1 MMDVAVDDISIG
13 AQIRDLRKAR
23 GVTLEDLA
31 SRIDR
36 SVGYLSQVERDISA
50 VTIPN
55 LKDIAEA
62 LGVSIN
68 WFFRGDAVAPEDER
82 GLIVRRG
89 NRRRLEFS
97 GTGVLEELLSP
108 TLTGAFEVVLGTF
121 EPGGDTGDVHAVKNG
136 EEAGFVVSGQLA
148 LHIYGKDYTIEAGDA
163 FMFPRNIPHKAWNP
177 TEEKTVVLWI
187 IAPPIY

>member
-1 MMDVAVDDISIG
+1 MNEATEDISIG
-13 AQIRDLRKAR
+13 TQIRDLRKAR

-31 SRIDR
+31 ERIGR

-62 LGVSIN
+62 LGVGVN

-89 NRRRLEFS
+89 NRRRLEFR
-97 GTGVLEELLSP
+97 GTGILEELLSP

-121 EPGGDTGDVHAVKNG
+121 EPGGDTGEVHAVRNG

-148 LHIYGKDYTIEAGDA
+148 LVVNDKEYTIEAGDA

-177 TEEKTVVLWI
+177 TDQQTVVLWI

>member
-1 MMDVAVDDISIG
+1 MNQTVEDISIG
-13 AQIRDLRKAR
+13 TQIRDLRKAR

-31 SRIDR
+31 ERINR
-36 SVGYLSQVERDISA
+36 SVGYLSQVERDISD

-62 LGVSIN
+62 LGVSVN
-68 WFFRGDAVAPEDER
+68 WFFRGDAIAPDDER

-89 NRRRLEFS
+89 NRRRLEFN

-108 TLTGAFEVVLGTF
+108 TLTGAFEMVMGTF
-121 EPGGDTGDVHAVKNG
+121 EPGGDTGEVHAVKNG

-148 LHIYGKDYTIEAGDA
+148 LHIYDKEYTIEAGDA

-177 TEEKTVVLWI
+177 TDETTVVLWI
-187 IAPPIY
+187 IAPPVY

>member
-1 MMDVAVDDISIG
+1 MSDAAEDISIG
-13 AQIRDLRKAR
+13 MQIRDLRKAR

-31 SRIDR
+31 ARIDR

-62 LGVSIN
+62 LGVGVN

-89 NRRRLEFS
+89 NRRRLEFR

-108 TLTGAFEVVLGTF
+108 TLTGAFEMVLGTF
-121 EPGGDTGDVHAVKNG
+121 EPGGATGDVHAVRNG

-148 LHIYGKDYTIEAGDA
+148 LVVNDKEYTIESGDA

-177 TEEKTVVLWI
+177 TEQKTVVLWI
-187 IAPPIY
+187 IAPPVY

>member
-1 MMDVAVDDISIG
+1 MNGIIDEITIG
-13 AQIRDLRKAR
+13 TQIRDLRKAR

-31 SRIDR
+31 ERINR
-36 SVGYLSQVERDISA
+36 SVGYLSQVERDISD

-62 LGVSIN
+62 LGVGVN
-68 WFFRGDAVAPEDER
+68 WFFRGDAIAPEDER

-89 NRRRLEFS
+89 NRRRLEFR

-108 TLTGAFEVVLGTF
+108 TLTGAFEMVMGTF
-121 EPGGDTGDVHAVKNG
+121 EPGGDTGEVHAVKNG
-136 EEAGFVVSGQLA
+136 EEAGFVISGQLA
-148 LHIYGKDYTIEAGDA
+148 LHIYDKEHTIEAGDA

-177 TEEKTVVLWI
+177 TDEKTVVLWI
-187 IAPPIY
+187 IAPPVY